1 MIPGVVGNIE
11 SIELDSITNKML
23 KYPVYTKPKI
33 FRGIEVPDILFS
45 GNHKEISDWR
55 HKKSYENTKKKRPDL
70 I

>member
-33 FRGIEVPDILFS
+33 FRGIEVPGILFS

-55 HKKSYENTKKKRPDL
+55 NKKSYEKTKKKRPD
-70 I
+70 II